1 MIRFRDVTP
10 SIDNAS
16 GFFNFRQIEKAI
28 KNDQWPSLQ
37 VYEVFEG
44 TPTSTPLSVENFL
57 SASYDITTKNASFT
71 LQLTKIHYTSS
82 TLLYPVMIGSTTS
95 SFGFGQNTVVR
106 LIVNSDIIGA
116 GGTAGAAGTT
126 NAASGNNGG
135 NGGPALFADY
145 TLDANQTII
154 VENNANIL
162 GGGGGGGG
170 GGAGENSSYMYVV
183 DSITAYSIPNS
194 SNLQTSGTYT
204 FWHHIYGLSEPY
216 RVSQAIWNG
225 VIVGDNPNS
234 DSTPYFADGSR
245 WYIRRD
251 LQSESGR
258 NDYYAISWREYPI
271 GNTTFGRGGTG
282 GAGGGWGSTGNDG
295 GTGVNGL
302 IPANGA
308 VESSN
313 LCAGGNGGAG
323 GAPGEDG
330 EDGATGRKALYTFQ
344 GSQPTGGP
352 SYSFTPA
359 IDTNGNGGTGG
370 IAGVAITGINK
381 ITLINNGT
389 VGTTI

>member
-10 SIDNAS
+10 SIENAS

-37 VYEVFEG
+37 VNEIFEG
-44 TPTSTPLSVENFL
+44 LPTGTPLSVENFF

-71 LQLTKIHYTSS
+71 LQLTKVHYTSS

-95 SFGFGQNTVVR
+95 SFGFGQNSIIK

-116 GGTAGAAGTT
+116 GGSAGAAGTT

-135 NGGPALFADY
+135 NGGPALYADY

-154 VENNANIL
+154 IENNANIL

-170 GGAGENSSYMYVV
+170 GGAGENSALQYVEDSAQEYNFDGTNYTTAGTYV
-183 DSITAYSIPNS
+183 FQNKTFSGTSPFQNSLAYWDGVQQGSNTQSSSITSFFNNGKWYRRGA
-194 SNLQTSGTYT
+194 LQVDN
-204 FWHHIYGLSEPY
+204 GL
-216 RVSQAIWNG
+216 
-225 VIVGDNPNS
+225 
-234 DSTPYFADGSR
+234 F
-245 WYIRRD
+245 
-251 LQSESGR
+251 
-258 NDYYAISWREYPI
+258 DYYAISTREYII
-271 GNTTFGRGGTG
+271 GTTTFGIGGTG
-282 GAGGGWGSTGNDG
+282 GAGGGWNSTGNNG
-295 GTGVNGL
+295 GTG
-302 IPANGA
+302 ANGTIPPNST
-308 VESSN
+308 SSV

-323 GAPGEDG
+323 GAPGENG
-330 EDGATGRKALYTFQ
+330 EDGGTGRKALYVFQ
-344 GSQPTGGP
+344 GTQPTGGP
-352 SYSFTPA
+352 TYSFTSA

-370 IAGVAITGINK
+370 TAGIAITGIDK

>member
-10 SIDNAS
+10 SIENAS

-37 VYEVFEG
+37 VTAVFAEG
-44 TPTSTPLSVENFL
+44 SPTAQPLSVENFL

-71 LQLTKIHYTSS
+71 LILNRIHYTSS
-82 TLLYPVMIGSTTS
+82 TSTYPVMIGSTTS
-95 SFGFGQNTVVR
+95 SFGFGQNTVVK
-106 LIVNSDIIGA
+106 LIVNTNINGA
-116 GGTAGAAGTT
+116 GGSAGAAGTT
-126 NAASGNNGG
+126 NGASGNNGG

-154 VENNANIL
+154 IENNGVIL

-170 GGAGENSSYMYVV
+170 GGAGENSSLMYVV
-183 DSITAYSIPNS
+183 DSDTVYSIPNS
-194 SNLQTSGTYT
+194 SALNTTGTYT
-204 FWHHIYGLSEPY
+204 FWHHIYGISEPY
-216 RVSQAIWNG
+216 RVSQAIWDG
-225 VIVGDNPNS
+225 VTVGDNPNS

-251 LQSESGR
+251 LRSESGR
-258 NDYYAISWREYPI
+258 NDYYAISWREYPV
-271 GNTTFGRGGTG
+271 GSTTFGSGATG
-282 GAGGGWGSTGNDG
+282 GAGGGYNSTGNDG

-302 IPANGA
+302 IPINGGT
-308 VESSN
+308 ESSS

-330 EDGATGRKALYTFQ
+330 EDGASGRLAVYTFQ

-352 SYSFTPA
+352 SYSFTA
-359 IDTNGNGGTGG
+359 EIDNGGTGG
-370 IAGVAITGINK
+370 TAGVAITGINK